1 MFYRVLGLLVL
12 PTVRA
17 LRWTM
22 RVLLLMYWVSLP
34 PVSPL
39 GPGVSACEGVVAFGL
54 GGLGLGVCGGAGVG
68 AAVTGP
74 GCGFWCDWSLGAAGC
89 GRSPLLAEGLVGAA
103 GLSTLVS

>member
-1 MFYRVLGLLVL
+1 MFCRVLGLLVL

-22 RVLLLMYWVSLP
+22 RVPLLMYWVSLP

-39 GPGVSACEGVVAFGL
+39 APGVPAGEGVVAFGL
-54 GGLGLGVCGGAGVG
+54 GGLGLVVGGGAGALV
-68 AAVTGP
+68 AVTGP
-74 GCGFWCDWSLGAAGC
+74 ACGFGRGWLLGVAGC

-103 GLSTLVS
+103 GWSTLLS